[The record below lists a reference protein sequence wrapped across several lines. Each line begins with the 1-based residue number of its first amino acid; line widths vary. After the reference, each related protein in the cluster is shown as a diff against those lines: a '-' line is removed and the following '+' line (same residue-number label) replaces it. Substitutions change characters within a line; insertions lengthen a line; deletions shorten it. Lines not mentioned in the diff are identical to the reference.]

1 MSNNLSVCMSNT
13 RTSNKGL
20 FCDYVVEHCKKD
32 HFLISSLI
40 LTVSQHITQNI
51 KMKKAIKYLS
61 QKEAIAIDQK
71 LFKTW
76 SVDQLMEL
84 AGLSCAVCV
93 AKAFPKNSRVLWYV
107 VDETFSA
114 N

>member
-1 MSNNLSVCMSNT
+1 MMASLKIAQRIIFSSHRSSNFSHSFTLTLANENTKPKNL
-13 RTSNKGL
+13 
-20 FCDYVVEHCKKD
+20 
-32 HFLISSLI
+32 
-40 LTVSQHITQNI
+40 